1 MRIMEKELVKV
12 VFEYSDGSK
21 KFIETEELK
30 KWNQMNKEV
39 AMMAMIHHC
48 VPGFDKIIWTEM

>member
-1 MRIMEKELVKV
+1 MEKELVKV

-21 KFIETEELK
+21 KFIETEELE
-30 KWNQMNKEV
+30 KWSQMNKDV